1 MLFSL
6 SQALDDRFGPFRMP
20 ALAALRPDV
29 GLHDG
34 HAELR
39 AFFLDEFE
47 FFLCVGG
54 ESVKSNDYRQ
64 TEGEHIFDMLLK
76 VRDARFKGRHVDF
89 AEIPFRHASR
99 AF

>member
-1 MLFSL
+1 MVSIFSFGE
-6 SQALDDRFGPFRMP
+6 SFFVVEVVEAVFFIAGFDDRFGHFDA

-54 ESVKSNDYRQ
+54 EGVKSNDYRQ
-64 TEGEHIFDMLLK
+64 
-76 VRDARFKGRHVDF
+76 
-89 AEIPFRHASR
+89 AE
-99 AF
+99 